1 MKCLNMKCLGRKV
14 LFKLLVVVVLETRLG
29 LCFQKLDNFFTN
41 FFQNKVSKIISFS
54 GKDKTVFSGKNKVY
68 DEKKR

>member
-1 MKCLNMKCLGRKV
+1 MKCLGRKV
-14 LFKLLVVVVLETRLG
+14 LFKLLVVIVLETGLG

-54 GKDKTVFSGKNKVY
+54 GKNKVY